1 MTKSGIL
8 LIIAVVVISS
18 LAPATLA
25 TCPFCG
31 GAQPDWIASAT
42 SFLEGKPVNDTLPG
56 LNGPQQVRLR
66 DEQTTSEENPNQTSH
81 HAINTTAT
89 PTHNLTTKFDID
101 LTDICAEPN
110 PADFGDPINIIAVFG
125 NVSSNP
131 QAIATPN
138 NLSTFKDLTNMI
150 VYADIKS
157 SAGIE
162 VGRVSLKSA
171 SGNEYVG
178 IWTANVDTGA
188 YRATI
193 DASGLK
199 GSKIFNDALQMVVRN
214 SKNATKNIHV
224 IRKLG

>member
-1 MTKSGIL
+1 
-8 LIIAVVVISS
+8 
-18 LAPATLA
+18 
-25 TCPFCG
+25 
-31 GAQPDWIASAT
+31 
-42 SFLEGKPVNDTLPG
+42 
-56 LNGPQQVRLR
+56 
-66 DEQTTSEENPNQTSH
+66 
-81 HAINTTAT
+81 
-89 PTHNLTTKFDID
+89 LTTKFDID
-101 LTDICAEPN
+101 LTDIRAEPN
-110 PADFGDPINIIAVFG
+110 PADFGDPINIVAVFG

-131 QAIATPN
+131 EAIATPN

-188 YRATI
+188 YTATI

-199 GSKIFNDALQMVVRN
+199 GSKIFNDALQIVVRN
-214 SKNATKNIHV
+214 SKNATEIFMLSESLDEIDH
-224 IRKLG
+224 